1 MNIAKNHFPDTSLL
15 VTHYNRSASLER
27 LLKSFIDAG
36 CSFAAITVSDDC
48 SKPEHLDKLKE
59 LAGVYDF
66 QLVTT
71 PKNGGLGNNI
81 NKGQDAVETPYTL
94 YVQEDFTADK
104 NFAPHFIDAIAIMNA
119 RPELDV
125 ARFYAYTKYPYLKDI
140 GKGFSEMIF
149 SPWKSGYTKFYEY
162 SDHPHLRRDTF
173 FERFGRYAEGLN
185 PEQTEYRM
193 MFSFLQN
200 KGKGIF
206 YNEINTLFH
215 QINTSTEPSTMKRS
229 NILRSDNPVI
239 ATVRHIYRHIKFN
252 YDYWFLKSRY

>member
-1 MNIAKNHFPDTSLL
+1 MNTAKNHFQNTSLL

-27 LLKSFIDAG
+27 LLNSFIDAE
-36 CSFAAITVSDDC
+36 CSFASIVVSDDC

-59 LAGVYDF
+59 QSGVYGF
-66 QLVTT
+66 HLITT

-81 NKGQDAVETPYTL
+81 NKGQDAISTDYTL

-104 NFAPHFIDAIAIMNA
+104 EFAPHFIDALNFMNS
-119 RPELDV
+119 RKELDV

-140 GKGFSEMIF
+140 GKGFSEMQF
-149 SPWKSGYTKFYEY
+149 NPWAKGYTKFYEY
-162 SDHPHLRRDTF
+162 SDHPHLRRNTF
-173 FERFGRYAEGLN
+173 FERFGRYAEGMN
-185 PEQTEYRM
+185 PEKTEYQM

-206 YNEINTLFH
+206 YNDYNSLFH

-229 NILRSDNPVI
+229 NILRSENPVI
-239 ATVRHIYRHIKFN
+239 AALRHLYRHIKFR
-252 YDYWFLKSRY
+252 YDYLFLKSRH